1 MSFQEEFL
9 FWRLA
14 HYFISKREYRIIQL
28 SKSHKEIWLE
38 KLEDREIQVIRI
50 LLHNLDWSNWM
61 QRDIEMTAVNGESIR
76 KQVNKREIHVLN
88 LYITPYPPVDDYQFR
103 IEKPYSFP
111 TSGKTKVTSFI
122 CERQFGKERLEQY
135 VQDTIFTNW
144 KEDYSENDIEQEKLA
159 ALSAAKKKINSE
171 KAIFENGK
179 PLFTYLFLILQSVV
193 FLLMELVGGSTNT
206 SVLIQFG
213 AKVNSLILAGEWWRL
228 LTPIFLHI
236 GLLHLAM
243 NSMALYF
250 LGVLVERIYGSLRFL
265 FVYLFAGIGGSLA
278 SLLFSSDISAG
289 ASGAIM
295 GLFGALLYFGTV
307 HPKLFFRTMGMN
319 IIIVLGINLL
329 FGFIVSGIDNAG
341 HIGGLLAGFLAAGIV
356 HLPKN
361 KRPFVQ
367 LSFAVL
373 GAVLIYGVYLLWPN
387 NIF

>member
-135 VQDTIFTNW
+135 VQDTIFTDW

-159 ALSAAKKKINSE
+159 ALSAAKKKINTE

-193 FLLMELVGGSTNT
+193 FLLMELAGGSTNT